1 MWKKSTRE
9 KNRYVDRYVLRRAP
23 RAPGRRASA
32 EREPPSARERP
43 ARATTAG
50 IFFFRA
56 VFFSV
61 ASIVQ
66 SRSKRPEKSRRA
78 KIPARR
84 LRRRPLG
91 LACAPPLAPALP
103 ANAVAADAALVDA
116 PPFGLRCA
124 SGAVRLAPPR
134 PRAPRRPRHPDARSR
149 RGGGGGGGGGR
160 QCGRLDGLAALALR
174 ALVVAAHEARACED
188 FVRGFFRSSAS
199 ATDGTT
205 TSVSPPSTSAGSG
218 QMRFAAA
225 GAEQDEAVVAA
236 AHELEAATLV
246 RRESLRRRGG
256 DAPREELHLLLVEI
270 QVRLHLMR
278 QR

>member
-23 RAPGRRASA
+23 RAARD
-32 EREPPSARERP
+32 PSARPSRSRRAP
-43 ARATTAG
+43 ARDQPATTAG
-50 IFFFRA
+50 IFFLGQ
-56 VFFSV
+56 FFSPSLRLCKVGPSVRKSPAAQKFPRV
-61 ASIVQ
+61 ASAAAHSA
-66 SRSKRPEKSRRA
+66 SR
-78 KIPARR
+78 
-84 LRRRPLG
+84 
-91 LACAPPLAPALP
+91 APPLAPALP

-174 ALVVAAHEARACED
+174 ALVVAAHEARACKD